1 MYKHKWIATLE
12 LTDNIKLIFQLS
24 QRDRYK
30 TQYKTTQQTR
40 IIFSKRSIEYLD
52 NNIIPSS
59 YYHYQEQ
66 RHIQNNNIM

>member
-1 MYKHKWIATLE
+1 MYKRKWIATLE

-52 NNIIPSS
+52 NNIIPWW
-59 YYHYQEQ
+59 
-66 RHIQNNNIM
+66 

>member
-30 TQYKTTQQTR
+30 TRYKTTWQTR

-52 NNIIPSS
+52 KNIIPSS

-66 RHIQNNNIM
+66 RHIQNNNII